1 MLLQIS
7 QIAFSCSA
15 PQSSQSP
22 SSVDFGSW
30 VLSFSVACVHLR
42 WLRRIMI
49 YLSTIPVQSS
59 WVPWIPVLV
68 LAHVCSRLSSSRP
81 PPPHLDPLRVS
92 CIQPESAIFGRS
104 FGLLSSRRMPLCKTV
119 LAVRG
124 PRGVKTIDYRYWR
137 SAAREEHPRS
147 SQSLTPHTW
156 LIVCNP
162 RWCRCC
168 CLHIKPFFLPNDI
181 SSTLGVH
188 PVSAVT
194 LYRTYS

>member
-1 MLLQIS
+1 MSILEFSISEQRQGALDLLLLIS

-68 LAHVCSRLSSSRP
+68 LAHVYSLDFRPAVLLHHTWTLCEYLASNLSP
-81 PPPHLDPLRVS
+81 PFSAAALAS
-92 CIQPESAIFGRS
+92 CPQEGCPCVK
-104 FGLLSSRRMPLCKTV
+104 LC
-119 LAVRG
+119 
-124 PRGVKTIDYRYWR
+124 WR
-137 SAAREEHPRS
+137 SAAR
-147 SQSLTPHTW
+147 
-156 LIVCNP
+156 
-162 RWCRCC
+162 
-168 CLHIKPFFLPNDI
+168 
-181 SSTLGVH
+181 
-188 PVSAVT
+188 AV
-194 LYRTYS
+194 LKL